1 MRAIKSVMQMEMLRC
16 KTPEMVL
23 KEVGVHLLAY
33 NLVRSVMAQ
42 AANRVRCLP
51 RQLSFKAAM
60 QQLRTFEEQLL
71 HCARTRLSHLCEV
84 LISAVGQVK
93 LPHRPGRV
101 EPRAVKRR
109 SKNHTHLAQPR
120 AILKAQL
127 QALRELKMKAVFA

>member
-1 MRAIKSVMQMEMLRC
+1 
-16 KTPEMVL
+16 
-23 KEVGVHLLAY
+23 
-33 NLVRSVMAQ
+33 MAQ

-60 QQLRTFEEQLL
+60 QQMRAFEEQLRHGAQTHL
-71 HCARTRLSHLCEV
+71 KRLCEV

-109 SKNHTHLAQPR
+109 SKNHAHLAQPR
-120 AILKAQL
+120 SALKAQL
-127 QALRELKMKAVFA
+127 LVLRELKMNAVFA